1 MKIEKQSPELSMPFK
16 EIPPGIVFKDEDNA
30 ICIKIEKKQNN
41 FFYNAVNLETGSL
54 YTYDDNYPIEVL
66 EDATLTY

>member
-1 MKIEKQSPELSMPFK
+1 MKIEKRSPELSMPFK
-16 EIPPGIVFKDEDNA
+16 EILPGIVFKDEDNA

-54 YTYDDNYPIEVL
+54 YTYDDNYPIEIL
-66 EDATLTY
+66 EDAILTY

>member
-1 MKIEKQSPELSMPFK
+1 MKIEKRSPELSMPFK

-41 FFYNAVNLETGSL
+41 FFYNAVNLETGNL
-54 YTYDDNYPIEVL
+54 YTYDDNYPIEIL
-66 EDATLTY
+66 EDAILTY